1 MADPVTQPRLY
12 AATALGGL
20 TPAVDKVGAWTLSE
34 ACDRAIASVT
44 ARSGQD
50 AAVAQAMETLAHG
63 PVPIGTLRS
72 GARHQVFSTAQ
83 GQWFVVGDHAQDE
96 HLAQSLKSDL
106 GAAASVTEQSD
117 GWAVFHL
124 SGAPLAPVLERLVM
138 ADLARLTSGT
148 ALRLLMEHM
157 NVFVLCSATD
167 ASVEILVARSY
178 ARSLHHALLTAM
190 QSAEALLQG
199 ARTLA

>member
-20 TPAVDKVGAWTLSE
+20 TPAVDKVGAWTLAE
-34 ACDRAIASVT
+34 LCDRAIASVT
-44 ARSGQD
+44 ARNGQD
-50 AAVAQAMETLAHG
+50 AVVAPAMETLAHG
-63 PVPIGTLRS
+63 PVPIGSLRS
-72 GARHQVFSTAQ
+72 GARHQVFSTAPS
-83 GQWFVVGDHAQDE
+83 QWFVMGDHAQDE
-96 HLAQSLKSDL
+96 LLAQSLKSDL
-106 GAAASVTEQSD
+106 GTAASVTEQSD

-167 ASVEILVARSY
+167 AAVEILVARSY
-178 ARSLHHALLTAM
+178 AQSLHHALLTAM

-199 ARTLA
+199 GRAPA